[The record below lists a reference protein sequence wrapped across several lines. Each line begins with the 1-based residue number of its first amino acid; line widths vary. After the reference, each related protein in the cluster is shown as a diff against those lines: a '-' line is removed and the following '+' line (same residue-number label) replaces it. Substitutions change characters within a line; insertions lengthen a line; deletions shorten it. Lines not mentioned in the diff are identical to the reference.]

1 MLTETISPLA
11 RQFIPSPNHDERVG
25 GIVDILLL
33 HYTGMPDADGA
44 LARLCDP
51 QAKVSSHYLVRED
64 GEIIQMVPEDRRAW
78 HAGVSHWRGATDIN
92 SRSIGIEIVNA
103 GHDGG
108 CPDYPDVQIDA
119 VIALCRDIL
128 SRWPIPPEGVLA
140 HSDVAPT
147 RKEDPGEYFPWAR
160 LHESGVGLW
169 TDEAQAEDTPP
180 VDAQARASFLQALSD
195 YGYGVIA
202 SGSEDDNTEA
212 VIAAF
217 QRHFRPQLVNGIADV
232 STVSRLDRLIRARAV
247 A

>member
-1 MLTETISPLA
+1 MTDVISPLA
-11 RQFIPSPNHDERVG
+11 RQFIASPNHDERAC

-44 LARLCDP
+44 LARLCDAE
-51 QAKVSSHYLVRED
+51 AKVSSHYLVREN
-64 GEIIQMVPEDRRAW
+64 GEIVQMVAEDRRAW
-78 HAGVSHWRGATDIN
+78 HAGVSSWKGATDIN
-92 SRSIGIEIVNA
+92 SRSIGIEIVNP

-108 CPDYPDVQIDA
+108 CPDYPDAQIDA
-119 VIALCRDIL
+119 VIALCRDIM

-147 RKEDPGEYFPWAR
+147 RKQDPGEYFPWAR
-160 LHESGVGLW
+160 LHESGIGFWVSDVKDQDF
-169 TDEAQAEDTPP
+169 TP
-180 VDAQARASFLQALSD
+180 VDAQTRASLLQALAD

-202 SGSEDDNTEA
+202 SGGDNDNTEA

-217 QRHFRPQLVNGIADV
+217 QRHFRPQLVNGIADI
-232 STVSRLDRLIRARAV
+232 STVARLDRLIRARPV